1 MMRLR
6 FAESG
11 KKLASRL
18 RDPMI
23 PEATE
28 THDFMQ

>member
-11 KKLASRL
+11 KEFASRL
-18 RDPMI
+18 PDPMI
-23 PEATE
+23 LEVVKIS
-28 THDFMQ
+28 DFM